1 VVAVPFHAGL
11 PRAVSAQFKS
21 LVEDS
26 RWSLDAWIQQ
36 ALNRYI
42 ADGKSPIGFNE
53 YLRDALY
60 SDFLSQAER
69 ANLRDEAA
77 QFLNN
82 PQRIGKHKF
91 DPLAS
96 FLTSQFKDTTVYK
109 LADLFTQLETD
120 KLPSAVLN
128 FNADIFFQSI
138 VFVLK
143 KKIHIEKTGKWED
156 VPETFSRVVCSSDT
170 GGHSRI
176 PIYHLHGCMLPQS
189 WARRGGA
196 DTPAGMIFPENSYA
210 NLAGRM
216 FSWAQS
222 LFLITR
228 RQITFVS

>member
-1 VVAVPFHAGL
+1 M
-11 PRAVSAQFKS
+11 
-21 LVEDS
+21 
-26 RWSLDAWIQQ
+26 
-36 ALNRYI
+36 
-42 ADGKSPIGFNE
+42 
-53 YLRDALY
+53 
-60 SDFLSQAER
+60 
-69 ANLRDEAA
+69 
-77 QFLNN
+77 
-82 PQRIGKHKF
+82 
-91 DPLAS
+91 
-96 FLTSQFKDTTVYK
+96 
-109 LADLFTQLETD
+109 
-120 KLPSAVLN
+120 AVLN

-156 VPETFSRVVCSSDT
+156 VPETFSRVVRSSDT

-222 LFLITR
+222 LFLYHAQADNLCSPYPGKAGKR
-228 RQITFVS
+228 RESAAHRPLTWLSRIGRTFVS